1 MKKFIL
7 DLLKTKFE
15 GVSEDV
21 LEGMAAKLAKTAI
34 TEEQAKTSVEG
45 VTIQKVIESYADRRV
60 TQSVATAVENY
71 KKNNPQPEPPKP
83 NDANDN
89 GNSKDGNNNAQQ
101 NEAFQALLDKFAK
114 LEGQMMQMNAEK
126 IENGRRQQLN
136 TLIEKLPKSMQSVY
150 GHINLKEM
158 DEEKFEAFKDS
169 VKTDVETT
177 LSELKANGAIIQSPY
192 QNTGH
197 GNEELTEAQIAL
209 ITRRSGTTE
218 DGAQPF

>member
-21 LEGMAAKLAKTAI
+21 LEGMAAKLAKTAT
-34 TEEQAKTSVEG
+34 TEEQATTSVEG
-45 VTIQKVIESYADRRV
+45 VTIQKVIESYTDRRV

-83 NDANDN
+83 NDTGDN
-89 GNSKDGNNNAQQ
+89 GNTQQ
-101 NEAFQALLDKFAK
+101 DETLKALLDKFAK

-169 VKTDVETT
+169 VKTDVKTT
-177 LSELKANGAIIQSPY
+177 LSELKANGATIQSPY

-209 ITRRSGTTE
+209 ITRRSGSTE
-218 DGAQPF
+218 DGKQPF

>member
-15 GVSEDV
+15 GVSEDI
-21 LEGMAAKLAKTAI
+21 LEGMAAKLAKTAT
-34 TEEQAKTSVEG
+34 TEEQATTSVEG

-83 NDANDN
+83 NDTDDK
-89 GNSKDGNNNAQQ
+89 GNAQQ
-101 NEAFQALLDKFAK
+101 DETLKALLDKFAK

-126 IENGRRQQLN
+126 VENGRRQQLN

-177 LSELKANGAIIQSPY
+177 LSELKANGATIQTPY

-197 GNEELTEAQIAL
+197 GSEELTEAQIAL
-209 ITRRSGTTE
+209 ITRRSGSTE
-218 DGAQPF
+218 DGKQPF

>member
-21 LEGMAAKLAKTAI
+21 LEGMAAKLAKTAT
-34 TEEQAKTSVEG
+34 TEEQATTSVEG
-45 VTIQKVIESYADRRV
+45 VTIQKVIESYTDRRV

-71 KKNNPQPEPPKP
+71 KKNNPQPEPQKP
-83 NDANDN
+83 NDTGDN
-89 GNSKDGNNNAQQ
+89 GNTQQ
-101 NEAFQALLDKFAK
+101 DETLKALLDKFAK

-126 IENGRRQQLN
+126 VESGRRQQLN

-177 LSELKANGAIIQSPY
+177 LSELKANGATIQSPY

-197 GNEELTEAQIAL
+197 GNDELTEAQIAL
-209 ITRRSGTTE
+209 ITRRSGSTE
-218 DGAQPF
+218 DGKQPF

>member
-21 LEGMAAKLAKTAI
+21 LEGLAAKLAKTAT
-34 TEEQAKTSVEG
+34 TEEQATTSVEG
-45 VTIQKVIESYADRRV
+45 VTIQKVIESYTDRRV

-71 KKNNPQPEPPKP
+71 KKNNPQPEPQKP
-83 NDANDN
+83 NDTGDN
-89 GNSKDGNNNAQQ
+89 GNTQQ
-101 NEAFQALLDKFAK
+101 DETLKALLDKFAK

-126 IENGRRQQLN
+126 VESGRRQQLN

-177 LSELKANGAIIQSPY
+177 LSELKANGATIQTPY
-192 QNTGH
+192 QNTGQ
-197 GNEELTEAQIAL
+197 GSEELTEAQIAL
-209 ITRRSGTTE
+209 ITRRSGSTE
-218 DGAQPF
+218 DGKQPF

>member
-21 LEGMAAKLAKTAI
+21 LEGMAAKLAKTAT
-34 TEEQAKTSVEG
+34 TEEQATTSVEG
-45 VTIQKVIESYADRRV
+45 VTIQKVIESYTDRRV

-83 NDANDN
+83 NDADDK
-89 GNSKDGNNNAQQ
+89 GNAQQ
-101 NEAFQALLDKFAK
+101 DETLKALLDKFAK

-126 IENGRRQQLN
+126 VESGRRQQLN

-177 LSELKANGAIIQSPY
+177 LSELKANGATIQTPY
-192 QNTGH
+192 QNTGQ
-197 GNEELTEAQIAL
+197 GSEELTEAQIAL
-209 ITRRSGTTE
+209 ITRRSGSTE
-218 DGAQPF
+218 DGKQPF

>member
-21 LEGMAAKLAKTAI
+21 LEGMAAKLAKTAT
-34 TEEQAKTSVEG
+34 TEEQATTSVEG
-45 VTIQKVIESYADRRV
+45 VTIQKVIESYTDRRV

-71 KKNNPQPEPPKP
+71 KKNNPQPEPQKP
-83 NDANDN
+83 NDTDDK
-89 GNSKDGNNNAQQ
+89 GNAQQ
-101 NEAFQALLDKFAK
+101 DETLKALLDKFAK

-126 IENGRRQQLN
+126 VENGRRQQLN

-177 LSELKANGAIIQSPY
+177 LSELKANGATIQSPY

-197 GNEELTEAQIAL
+197 GNDELTEAQIAL
-209 ITRRSGTTE
+209 ITRRSGSTE
-218 DGAQPF
+218 DGKQPF

>member
-21 LEGMAAKLAKTAI
+21 LEGMAAKLAKTAT
-34 TEEQAKTSVEG
+34 TEEQATTSVEG
-45 VTIQKVIESYADRRV
+45 VTIQKVIESYTDRRV

-83 NDANDN
+83 NDTGDN
-89 GNSKDGNNNAQQ
+89 GNTQQ
-101 NEAFQALLDKFAK
+101 DETLKALLEKFAK
-114 LEGQMMQMNAEK
+114 LEGQMVQMNAEK
-126 IENGRRQQLN
+126 VESGRRQQLN

-158 DEEKFEAFKDS
+158 DEEKFEAFKNS

-177 LSELKANGAIIQSPY
+177 LSELKANGATIQSPY

-197 GNEELTEAQIAL
+197 GNDELTEAQIAL
-209 ITRRSGTTE
+209 ITRRSGSTE
-218 DGAQPF
+218 DGKQPF

>member
-21 LEGMAAKLAKTAI
+21 LEGMAAKLAKTAT
-34 TEEQAKTSVEG
+34 TEEQATTSVEG
-45 VTIQKVIESYADRRV
+45 VTIQKVIESYTDRRV

-83 NDANDN
+83 NDTDDK
-89 GNSKDGNNNAQQ
+89 GNAQQ
-101 NEAFQALLDKFAK
+101 DETLEALLDKFAK

-126 IENGRRQQLN
+126 VENGRRQQLN

-177 LSELKANGAIIQSPY
+177 LSELKANGATIQTPY
-192 QNTGH
+192 QNTGQ
-197 GNEELTEAQIAL
+197 GSEELTEAQIAL
-209 ITRRSGTTE
+209 ITRRSGSTE
-218 DGAQPF
+218 DGKQPF

>member
-21 LEGMAAKLAKTAI
+21 LEGMAAKLAKTAT
-34 TEEQAKTSVEG
+34 TEEQATTSVEG
-45 VTIQKVIESYADRRV
+45 VTIQKVIESYTDRRV

-83 NDANDN
+83 NDADDK
-89 GNSKDGNNNAQQ
+89 GNAQQ
-101 NEAFQALLDKFAK
+101 DETLKALLDKFAK

-126 IENGRRQQLN
+126 VESGRRQQLN

-177 LSELKANGAIIQSPY
+177 LSELKANGATIQSPY
-192 QNTGH
+192 QNTGQ
-197 GNEELTEAQIAL
+197 GNDELTEAQIAL
-209 ITRRSGTTE
+209 ITRRSGSTE
-218 DGAQPF
+218 DGKQPF

>member
-21 LEGMAAKLAKTAI
+21 LEGMAAKLAKTAT
-34 TEEQAKTSVEG
+34 TEEQATTSVEG
-45 VTIQKVIESYADRRV
+45 VTIQKVIESYTDRRV

-83 NDANDN
+83 NDTGDN
-89 GNSKDGNNNAQQ
+89 GNTQQ
-101 NEAFQALLDKFAK
+101 DETLKALLEKFAK
-114 LEGQMMQMNAEK
+114 LEGQMVKMNAEK
-126 IENGRRQQLN
+126 VESGRRQQLN

-177 LSELKANGAIIQSPY
+177 LSELKANGATIQSPY

-209 ITRRSGTTE
+209 ITRRSGSTE
-218 DGAQPF
+218 DGKQPF

>member
-21 LEGMAAKLAKTAI
+21 LEGMAAKLAKSVAN
-34 TEEQAKTSVEG
+34 EEEAKTSVEG
-45 VTIQKVIESYADRRV
+45 VTIQKIIESYADRRA
-60 TQSVATAVENY
+60 TQSATTAVENN

-83 NDANDN
+83 NDPDDK
-89 GNSKDGNNNAQQ
+89 GNAQQ
-101 NEAFQALLDKFAK
+101 DETLKALLEKFDK
-114 LEGQMMQMNAEK
+114 LEGQMVQMNAEK
-126 IENGRRQQLN
+126 VESGRRQQLN

-177 LSELKANGAIIQSPY
+177 LSELKANGATIQTPY

-197 GNEELTEAQIAL
+197 GNDELTEAQIAL
-209 ITRRSGTTE
+209 ITRRSGSTE
-218 DGAQPF
+218 DGKQPF

>member
-21 LEGMAAKLAKTAI
+21 LEGMAAKLAKTAT
-34 TEEQAKTSVEG
+34 TEEQATTSVEG
-45 VTIQKVIESYADRRV
+45 VTIQKVIESYTDRRV

-71 KKNNPQPEPPKP
+71 KKNNPQPEPQKP
-83 NDANDN
+83 NDTGDN
-89 GNSKDGNNNAQQ
+89 GNTQQ
-101 NEAFQALLDKFAK
+101 DETLKALLDKFAK

-126 IENGRRQQLN
+126 VENGRRQQLN

-177 LSELKANGAIIQSPY
+177 LSELKANGATIQSPY
-192 QNTGH
+192 QNTGQ
-197 GNEELTEAQIAL
+197 GNDELTEAQIAL
-209 ITRRSGTTE
+209 ITRRSGSTE
-218 DGAQPF
+218 DGKQPF

>member
-21 LEGMAAKLAKTAI
+21 LEGMAAKLAKTAT
-34 TEEQAKTSVEG
+34 TEEQATTSVEG
-45 VTIQKVIESYADRRV
+45 VTIQKVIESYTDRRV

-83 NDANDN
+83 NDADDK
-89 GNSKDGNNNAQQ
+89 GNAQQ
-101 NEAFQALLDKFAK
+101 DETLKALLDKFAK

-126 IENGRRQQLN
+126 VENGRRQQLN

-177 LSELKANGAIIQSPY
+177 LSELKANGATIQSPY
-192 QNTGH
+192 QNTGQ

-209 ITRRSGTTE
+209 ITRRSGSTE
-218 DGAQPF
+218 DGKQPF

>member
-1 MKKFIL
+1 MKKIIL

-21 LEGMAAKLAKTAI
+21 LEGMAAKLAKTAT
-34 TEEQAKTSVEG
+34 TEEQATTSVEG
-45 VTIQKVIESYADRRV
+45 VTIQKVIESYTDRRV

-83 NDANDN
+83 NDADDK
-89 GNSKDGNNNAQQ
+89 GNAQQ
-101 NEAFQALLDKFAK
+101 DETLKALLDKFAK

-126 IENGRRQQLN
+126 VESGRRQQLN

-177 LSELKANGAIIQSPY
+177 LSELKANGATIQTPY
-192 QNTGH
+192 QNTGQ
-197 GNEELTEAQIAL
+197 GSEELTEAQIAL
-209 ITRRSGTTE
+209 ITRRSGSTE
-218 DGAQPF
+218 DGKQPF

>member
-21 LEGMAAKLAKTAI
+21 LEGMAAKLAKTAT
-34 TEEQAKTSVEG
+34 TEEQATTSVEG
-45 VTIQKVIESYADRRV
+45 VTIQKVIESYTDRRV

-71 KKNNPQPEPPKP
+71 KKNNPQPEPQKP
-83 NDANDN
+83 NDTGDN
-89 GNSKDGNNNAQQ
+89 GNTQQ
-101 NEAFQALLDKFAK
+101 DETLKALLDKFAK

-126 IENGRRQQLN
+126 VENGRRQELN

-177 LSELKANGAIIQSPY
+177 LSELKANGATIQSPY

-197 GNEELTEAQIAL
+197 GNDELTEAQIAL
-209 ITRRSGTTE
+209 ITRRSGSTE
-218 DGAQPF
+218 DGKQPF

>member
-21 LEGMAAKLAKTAI
+21 LEGMAAKLAKTAT
-34 TEEQAKTSVEG
+34 TEEQATTSVEG
-45 VTIQKVIESYADRRV
+45 VTIQKVIESYTDRRV

-83 NDANDN
+83 NDTDDK
-89 GNSKDGNNNAQQ
+89 GNTQQ
-101 NEAFQALLDKFAK
+101 DETLKALLDKFAK

-126 IENGRRQQLN
+126 VENGRRQQLN

-177 LSELKANGAIIQSPY
+177 LSELKANGATIQSPY

-197 GNEELTEAQIAL
+197 GNDELTEAQIAL
-209 ITRRSGTTE
+209 ITRRSGSTE
-218 DGAQPF
+218 DGKQPF

>member
-21 LEGMAAKLAKTAI
+21 LEGMAAKLAKTAT
-34 TEEQAKTSVEG
+34 TEEQATTSVEG
-45 VTIQKVIESYADRRV
+45 VTIQKVIESYTDRRV

-83 NDANDN
+83 NDAGDN
-89 GNSKDGNNNAQQ
+89 GNAQQ
-101 NEAFQALLDKFAK
+101 DETLKALLEKFAK
-114 LEGQMMQMNAEK
+114 LEGQMVQMNAEK
-126 IENGRRQQLN
+126 VENGRRQQLN

-158 DEEKFEAFKDS
+158 DDEKFESFKDS

-177 LSELKANGAIIQSPY
+177 LSELRANGATIQGPY

-209 ITRRSGTTE
+209 ITRRSGSTE
-218 DGAQPF
+218 DGKQPF

>member
-21 LEGMAAKLAKTAI
+21 LEGMAAKLAKTAT
-34 TEEQAKTSVEG
+34 TEEQATTSVEG
-45 VTIQKVIESYADRRV
+45 VTIQKVIESYTDRRV

-71 KKNNPQPEPPKP
+71 KKNNPQPEPPKL
-83 NDANDN
+83 NDADDK
-89 GNSKDGNNNAQQ
+89 GNAQQ
-101 NEAFQALLDKFAK
+101 DETLKALLDKFAK

-126 IENGRRQQLN
+126 VESGRRQQLN

-177 LSELKANGAIIQSPY
+177 LSELKANGATIQTPY
-192 QNTGH
+192 QNTGQ
-197 GNEELTEAQIAL
+197 GSEELTEAQIAL
-209 ITRRSGTTE
+209 ITRRSGSTE
-218 DGAQPF
+218 DGKQPF

>member
-21 LEGMAAKLAKTAI
+21 LEGMAAKLAKTAT
-34 TEEQAKTSVEG
+34 TEEQATTSVEG
-45 VTIQKVIESYADRRV
+45 VTIQKVIESYTDRRV

-71 KKNNPQPEPPKP
+71 KKNNPQPEPQKP
-83 NDANDN
+83 NDTGDN
-89 GNSKDGNNNAQQ
+89 GNTQQ
-101 NEAFQALLDKFAK
+101 DETLKALLDKFAK

-126 IENGRRQQLN
+126 VESGRRQQLN

-177 LSELKANGAIIQSPY
+177 LSELKANGATIQSPY

-197 GNEELTEAQIAL
+197 VNDELTEAQIAL
-209 ITRRSGTTE
+209 ITRRSGSTE
-218 DGAQPF
+218 DGKQPF

>member
-21 LEGMAAKLAKTAI
+21 LEGMAAKLAKTAT
-34 TEEQAKTSVEG
+34 TEEQATTSVEG
-45 VTIQKVIESYADRRV
+45 ITIQKVIESYTDRRV

-71 KKNNPQPEPPKP
+71 KKNNPQPEPQKP
-83 NDANDN
+83 NDTGDN
-89 GNSKDGNNNAQQ
+89 GNTQQ
-101 NEAFQALLDKFAK
+101 DETLKALLDKFAK

-126 IENGRRQQLN
+126 VENGRRQQLN

-177 LSELKANGAIIQSPY
+177 LSELKANGATIQSPY

-197 GNEELTEAQIAL
+197 GNDELTEAQIAL
-209 ITRRSGTTE
+209 ITRRSGSTE
-218 DGAQPF
+218 DGKQPF

>member
-21 LEGMAAKLAKTAI
+21 LEGMAAKLAKTAT
-34 TEEQAKTSVEG
+34 TEEQATTSVEG
-45 VTIQKVIESYADRRV
+45 VTIQKVIESYTDRRV

-83 NDANDN
+83 NDAGDN
-89 GNSKDGNNNAQQ
+89 GNAQQ
-101 NEAFQALLDKFAK
+101 DETLKALLEKFAK
-114 LEGQMMQMNAEK
+114 LEEQMVQMNAEK
-126 IENGRRQQLN
+126 VENGRRQQLN

-177 LSELKANGAIIQSPY
+177 LSELKANGATIQSPY

-197 GNEELTEAQIAL
+197 GNDELTEAQIAL
-209 ITRRSGTTE
+209 ITRRSGSTE
-218 DGAQPF
+218 DGKQPF

>member
-21 LEGMAAKLAKTAI
+21 LEGMAAKLAKTAT
-34 TEEQAKTSVEG
+34 TEEQATTSVEG
-45 VTIQKVIESYADRRV
+45 VTIQKVIESYTDRRV

-83 NDANDN
+83 ND
-89 GNSKDGNNNAQQ
+89 NAQQ
-101 NEAFQALLDKFAK
+101 DETLKALLEKFAK
-114 LEGQMMQMNAEK
+114 LEGQMVQMNAEK
-126 IENGRRQQLN
+126 VESGRRQQLN

-177 LSELKANGAIIQSPY
+177 LSELKANGATIQSPY

-209 ITRRSGTTE
+209 ITRRSGSTE
-218 DGAQPF
+218 DGKQPF

>member
-21 LEGMAAKLAKTAI
+21 LEGMAAKLAKTAT
-34 TEEQAKTSVEG
+34 TEEQATTSVEG
-45 VTIQKVIESYADRRV
+45 VTIQKVIESYTDRRV
-60 TQSVATAVENY
+60 TQSVATAVDNY

-83 NDANDN
+83 NDADDK
-89 GNSKDGNNNAQQ
+89 GNAQQ
-101 NEAFQALLDKFAK
+101 DETLKALLDKFAK

-126 IENGRRQQLN
+126 VESGRRQQLN

-177 LSELKANGAIIQSPY
+177 LSELKANGATIQTPY
-192 QNTGH
+192 QNTGQ
-197 GNEELTEAQIAL
+197 GSEELTEAQIAL
-209 ITRRSGTTE
+209 ITRRSGSTE
-218 DGAQPF
+218 DGKQPF

>member
-21 LEGMAAKLAKTAI
+21 LEGMAAKLAKTAT
-34 TEEQAKTSVEG
+34 TEEQATTSVEG
-45 VTIQKVIESYADRRV
+45 VTIQKVIESYTDRRV

-83 NDANDN
+83 NDADDK
-89 GNSKDGNNNAQQ
+89 GNAQQ
-101 NEAFQALLDKFAK
+101 DETLKALLDKFAK

-126 IENGRRQQLN
+126 VENGRRQQLN

-177 LSELKANGAIIQSPY
+177 LSELKASGATIQTPY
-192 QNTGH
+192 QNTGQ
-197 GNEELTEAQIAL
+197 GNDELTEAQIAL
-209 ITRRSGTTE
+209 ITRRSGSTE
-218 DGAQPF
+218 DGKQPF

>member
-21 LEGMAAKLAKTAI
+21 LEGMAAKLAKTAT
-34 TEEQAKTSVEG
+34 TEEQATTSVEG
-45 VTIQKVIESYADRRV
+45 VTIQKVIESYTDRRV

-83 NDANDN
+83 NDAGDN
-89 GNSKDGNNNAQQ
+89 GNAQQ
-101 NEAFQALLDKFAK
+101 DETLKALLEKFAK
-114 LEGQMMQMNAEK
+114 LEGQMVQMNAEK
-126 IENGRRQQLN
+126 VENGRRQQLN

-158 DEEKFEAFKDS
+158 DDEKFEAFKDS

-177 LSELKANGAIIQSPY
+177 LSELKANGATIQTPY

-197 GNEELTEAQIAL
+197 GNKELTEAEIAL
-209 ITRRSGTTE
+209 ITRRSGSTE
-218 DGAQPF
+218 DGKQPF

>member
-21 LEGMAAKLAKTAI
+21 LEGMAAKLAKTAT
-34 TEEQAKTSVEG
+34 TEEQATTSVEG
-45 VTIQKVIESYADRRV
+45 VTIQKVIESYTDRRV

-83 NDANDN
+83 NDTGDN
-89 GNSKDGNNNAQQ
+89 GNTQQ
-101 NEAFQALLDKFAK
+101 DETLKALLDKFAK

-126 IENGRRQQLN
+126 VENGRRQQLN

-177 LSELKANGAIIQSPY
+177 LSELKANGATIQSPY

-197 GNEELTEAQIAL
+197 GNDELTEAQIAL
-209 ITRRSGTTE
+209 ITRRSGSTE
-218 DGAQPF
+218 DGKQPF

>member
-21 LEGMAAKLAKTAI
+21 LEGMAAKLAKTAT
-34 TEEQAKTSVEG
+34 TEEQATTSVEG
-45 VTIQKVIESYADRRV
+45 VTIQKVIESYTDRRV

-71 KKNNPQPEPPKP
+71 KKNNPQPEPQKP
-83 NDANDN
+83 NDAGDN
-89 GNSKDGNNNAQQ
+89 GNTQQ
-101 NEAFQALLDKFAK
+101 DETLKALLDKFAK

-126 IENGRRQQLN
+126 VENGRRQQLN

-177 LSELKANGAIIQSPY
+177 LSELKANGATIQSPY

-197 GNEELTEAQIAL
+197 GNDELTEAQIAL
-209 ITRRSGTTE
+209 ITRRSGSTE
-218 DGAQPF
+218 DGKQPF

>member
-21 LEGMAAKLAKTAI
+21 LEGMAAKLAKTAT
-34 TEEQAKTSVEG
+34 TEEQATTSVEG
-45 VTIQKVIESYADRRV
+45 VTIQKVIESYTDRRV

-83 NDANDN
+83 NDTDDK
-89 GNSKDGNNNAQQ
+89 GNAQQ
-101 NEAFQALLDKFAK
+101 DETLNALLDKFAK

-126 IENGRRQQLN
+126 VENGRRQQLN

-177 LSELKANGAIIQSPY
+177 LSELKANGATIQTPY
-192 QNTGH
+192 QNTGQ
-197 GNEELTEAQIAL
+197 GNDELTEAQIAL
-209 ITRRSGTTE
+209 ITRRSGSTE
-218 DGAQPF
+218 DGKQPF

>member
-21 LEGMAAKLAKTAI
+21 LEGMAAKLAKTAT
-34 TEEQAKTSVEG
+34 TEEQATTSVEG
-45 VTIQKVIESYADRRV
+45 VTIQKVIESYTDRRV

-83 NDANDN
+83 NDADDK
-89 GNSKDGNNNAQQ
+89 GNAQQ
-101 NEAFQALLDKFAK
+101 DETLKALLDKFAK

-126 IENGRRQQLN
+126 VESGRRQQLN

-177 LSELKANGAIIQSPY
+177 LSELKANGATIQTPY
-192 QNTGH
+192 QNTGP
-197 GNEELTEAQIAL
+197 GSEELTEAQIAL
-209 ITRRSGTTE
+209 ITRRSGSTE
-218 DGAQPF
+218 DGKQPF

>member
-21 LEGMAAKLAKTAI
+21 LEGMAAKLAKTAT
-34 TEEQAKTSVEG
+34 TEEQATTLVEG
-45 VTIQKVIESYADRRV
+45 VTIQKVIESYTDRRV

-71 KKNNPQPEPPKP
+71 KKNNPQPEPQKP
-83 NDANDN
+83 NDTGDN
-89 GNSKDGNNNAQQ
+89 GNTQQ
-101 NEAFQALLDKFAK
+101 DETLKALLDKFAK

-126 IENGRRQQLN
+126 VENGRRQQLN

-177 LSELKANGAIIQSPY
+177 LSELKANGATIQSPY

-197 GNEELTEAQIAL
+197 GNDELTEAQIAL
-209 ITRRSGTTE
+209 ITRRSGSTE
-218 DGAQPF
+218 DGKQPF

>member
-21 LEGMAAKLAKTAI
+21 LEGMAAKLAKTAT
-34 TEEQAKTSVEG
+34 TEEQATTSVEG
-45 VTIQKVIESYADRRV
+45 VTIQKVIESYTDRRV

-83 NDANDN
+83 NDTDDK
-89 GNSKDGNNNAQQ
+89 GNEQQ
-101 NEAFQALLDKFAK
+101 DETLKALLDKFAK

-126 IENGRRQQLN
+126 VENGRRQQLN

-177 LSELKANGAIIQSPY
+177 LSELKANGATIQTPY
-192 QNTGH
+192 QNTGQ

-209 ITRRSGTTE
+209 ITRRSGSTE
-218 DGAQPF
+218 DGKQPF

>member
-21 LEGMAAKLAKTAI
+21 LEGMAAKLAKTAT
-34 TEEQAKTSVEG
+34 TEEQATTSVEG
-45 VTIQKVIESYADRRV
+45 VTIQKVIESYTDRRV

-83 NDANDN
+83 NDDN
-89 GNSKDGNNNAQQ
+89 GNGNAQQ
-101 NEAFQALLDKFAK
+101 DETLKALLDKFAK
-114 LEGQMMQMNAEK
+114 LEGQMVQMNAEK
-126 IENGRRQQLN
+126 VENGRRQQLN

-177 LSELKANGAIIQSPY
+177 LSELKANGATIQTPY
-192 QNTGH
+192 QNTGQ

-209 ITRRSGTTE
+209 ITRRSGSTE
-218 DGAQPF
+218 DGKQPF

>member
-21 LEGMAAKLAKTAI
+21 LEGMAAKLAKTAT
-34 TEEQAKTSVEG
+34 TEEQATTSVEG
-45 VTIQKVIESYADRRV
+45 VTIQKVIESYTDRRV

-83 NDANDN
+83 NDADDK
-89 GNSKDGNNNAQQ
+89 GNAQQ
-101 NEAFQALLDKFAK
+101 DETLKALLDKFAK

-126 IENGRRQQLN
+126 VENGRRQQLN

-177 LSELKANGAIIQSPY
+177 LSELKANGATIQSPY

-197 GNEELTEAQIAL
+197 GNDELTEAQIAL
-209 ITRRSGTTE
+209 ITRRNGSTE
-218 DGAQPF
+218 DGKQPF

>member
-21 LEGMAAKLAKTAI
+21 LEGMAAKLAKTAT
-34 TEEQAKTSVEG
+34 TEEQATTSVEG
-45 VTIQKVIESYADRRV
+45 VTIQKVIESYTDRRV

-83 NDANDN
+83 NDADDK
-89 GNSKDGNNNAQQ
+89 GNAQQ
-101 NEAFQALLDKFAK
+101 DETLKALLDKFAK

-126 IENGRRQQLN
+126 VENGRRQQLN

-177 LSELKANGAIIQSPY
+177 LSELKANGATIQTPY
-192 QNTGH
+192 QNTGQ
-197 GNEELTEAQIAL
+197 GSEELTEAQIAL
-209 ITRRSGTTE
+209 ITRRSGSTE
-218 DGAQPF
+218 DGKQPF

>member
-21 LEGMAAKLAKTAI
+21 LEGMAAKLAKTAT
-34 TEEQAKTSVEG
+34 TEEQATTSVEG
-45 VTIQKVIESYADRRV
+45 VTIQKVIESYTDRRV

-83 NDANDN
+83 NDDNDK
-89 GNSKDGNNNAQQ
+89 GNAQQ
-101 NEAFQALLDKFAK
+101 DETLKALLDKFAK

-126 IENGRRQQLN
+126 VENGRRQQLN

-177 LSELKANGAIIQSPY
+177 LSELKANGATIQTPY
-192 QNTGH
+192 QNTGQ
-197 GNEELTEAQIAL
+197 GSEELTEAQIAL
-209 ITRRSGTTE
+209 ITRRSGSTE
-218 DGAQPF
+218 DGKQPF

>member
-21 LEGMAAKLAKTAI
+21 LEGMAAKLAKTAT
-34 TEEQAKTSVEG
+34 TEEQATTSVEG
-45 VTIQKVIESYADRRV
+45 VTIQKVIESYTDRRV

-83 NDANDN
+83 NDADDK
-89 GNSKDGNNNAQQ
+89 GNAQQ
-101 NEAFQALLDKFAK
+101 DETLKALLDKFAK

-126 IENGRRQQLN
+126 VESGRRQQLN

-177 LSELKANGAIIQSPY
+177 LSELKANGATIQTPY

-209 ITRRSGTTE
+209 ITRRSGSTE
-218 DGAQPF
+218 DGKQPF

>member
-21 LEGMAAKLAKTAI
+21 LEGMAAKLAKTAT
-34 TEEQAKTSVEG
+34 TEEQATTSVEG
-45 VTIQKVIESYADRRV
+45 VTIQKVIESYTDRRV

-83 NDANDN
+83 NDDNDK
-89 GNSKDGNNNAQQ
+89 GNAQQ
-101 NEAFQALLDKFAK
+101 DETLKALLEKFAK
-114 LEGQMMQMNAEK
+114 LEGQMVQMNAEK
-126 IENGRRQQLN
+126 VESGRRQQLN

-177 LSELKANGAIIQSPY
+177 LSELKANGATIQSPY

-209 ITRRSGTTE
+209 ITRRSGSTE
-218 DGAQPF
+218 DGKQPF

>member
-21 LEGMAAKLAKTAI
+21 LEGMAAKLAKTAT
-34 TEEQAKTSVEG
+34 TEEQATTSVEG
-45 VTIQKVIESYADRRV
+45 VTIQKVIESYTDRRV

-83 NDANDN
+83 NDADDK
-89 GNSKDGNNNAQQ
+89 GNAQQ
-101 NEAFQALLDKFAK
+101 DETLKALLEKFAK
-114 LEGQMMQMNAEK
+114 LEGQMVQMNAEK
-126 IENGRRQQLN
+126 VENGRRQQLN
-136 TLIEKLPKSMQSVY
+136 ALIEKLPKSMQSVY

-177 LSELKANGAIIQSPY
+177 LSELKANGATIQTPY
-192 QNTGH
+192 QNTGQ

-209 ITRRSGTTE
+209 ITRRSGSTE
-218 DGAQPF
+218 DGKQPF